1 MIIKGGSRAAPK
13 QLAHLLLREAPG
25 ESFQILSLHSGS
37 DDLVRD
43 FVIWQTVSEGTQG
56 KLGLYHAHI
65 NPDSRYVLTPQ
76 QWKRAADVLEEK
88 LGLQGQWRALVL
100 RSTDGRQRLHAVWS
114 RTDIDTMTLRP
125 DSFNYRAHE
134 QASAQLALEF
144 GHEIVPGKTL
154 RRGKPE

>member
-1 MIIKGGSRAAPK
+1 MIIKGGSRASPK
-13 QLAHLLLREAPG
+13 QLALLLLEAAPG
-25 ESFQILSLHSGS
+25 ESSQVLELQYGD
-37 DDLVRD
+37 DDLLKAFID
-43 FVIWQTVSEGTQG
+43 WQSISEGTLG

-65 NPDSRYVLTPQ
+65 NPDSRYAMTPQ

-100 RSTDGRQRLHAVWS
+100 RSTEGRQRLHVVWS
-114 RTDIDTMTLRP
+114 RTDIDTMMLRS

-144 GHEIVPGKTL
+144 GHEIVPGKTW
-154 RRGKPE
+154 RGAKKK